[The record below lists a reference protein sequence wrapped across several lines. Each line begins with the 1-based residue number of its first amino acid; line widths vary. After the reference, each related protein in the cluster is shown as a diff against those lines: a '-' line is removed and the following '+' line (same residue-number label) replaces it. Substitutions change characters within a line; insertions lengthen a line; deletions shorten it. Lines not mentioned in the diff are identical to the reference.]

1 MATYQQM
8 GHHTQNL
15 LFEPRLSRYT
25 GAIISPVNASP
36 EDAGKY
42 INKIREELPDFDVLL
57 DTQLYNPQSNR
68 GQLSSWPYYPSEVD
82 TADTTNLKWW
92 DNVTNSVVQCASEQD
107 VNGVCSPAILP
118 KQYSVDYYSLLVQL
132 GAKLADSLERNN
144 VPSVRPL
151 QTAIV
156 KLNDLSSDAQALTIA
171 SVLTQSP
178 IKEFYLVF
186 EEDLPPRQETTDGD
200 LIRGAMVLIGALQQA
215 GINVLVAFCGSN
227 MILWKSAG
235 ASSCATGKYFN
246 LRRFTLNRFEDPS
259 EGGRQLPYW
268 FEEGL
273 ITFLRESDVM
283 RLNQVEY
290 LSDFS
295 LSNPFGKEI
304 LTILEKKQQEPS
316 LDLELEPW
324 LGLGWRQFLYWF
336 TETEHRIESGLD
348 VHDLLL
354 HAERLWLTLDDEQ
367 ILMDEARNDGSWIR
381 PWRRA
386 LIEYRKAFASS
397 Y

>member
-15 LFEPRLSRYT
+15 LFEPRLGRYS
-25 GAIISPVNASP
+25 GAIMSPVNASP
-36 EDAGKY
+36 EEAGN
-42 INKIREELPDFDVLL
+42 IISRIRDKLPDYDVLL
-57 DTQLYNPQSNR
+57 DIQLYKPQSNR
-68 GQLSSWPYYPSEVD
+68 GKLLSWPYYPNDVD
-82 TADTTNLKWW
+82 TVDTSNLKWW
-92 DNVTNSVVQCASEQD
+92 DNVIDSVVQCASELVVD
-107 VNGVCSPAILP
+107 GICSPAILP
-118 KQYSVDYYSLLVQL
+118 KQYSDDYYTLLVQL
-132 GAKLADSLERNN
+132 GAKLSDCIDRNGAN
-144 VPSVRPL
+144 KARPL

-156 KLNDLSSDAQALTIA
+156 KLSDLASDAQAFTIA
-171 SVLTQSP
+171 SILTQSP

-200 LIRGAMVLIGALQQA
+200 LIRGAMVLIGALQKA
-215 GINVLVAFCGSN
+215 GIKILVAFCGSN

-235 ASSCATGKYFN
+235 ASSCATGKFFN

-283 RLNQVEY
+283 RLEQAEY

-304 LTILEKKQQEPS
+304 LKIIEKKQHEPYP
-316 LDLELEPW
+316 DMEIEPW

-336 TETEHRIESGLD
+336 GETEHRIESGLD
-348 VHDLLL
+348 AHDLLM

-367 ILMDEARNDGSWIR
+367 ILMDEARNDGSWVR

-386 LIEYRKAFASS
+386 LVEYRKTF
-397 Y
+397 